1 MADKLTILGNGSSA
15 LLTAFALS
23 RLGISI
29 DLFCDLSK
37 KNDTNL
43 VTFLSSFTLKYLNSI
58 GIDQLSLQKYEN
70 INEIECCYINKNN
83 NDNSVLNFENN
94 KVKPLGRIIPNNDLF
109 DLLYQKVINAENIKI
124 IKEEIIDIDFN
135 DDQSTISLAS
145 KKSFNAKLLIFTDSK
160 NRFVKNLTSNKFIK
174 KSFNQTAL
182 SIDANVNR
190 SHLNTAYQFFTKDG
204 PLALLPVN
212 NKRSSFVWS
221 LKNESAIL
229 DYSKEEIAKEIYK
242 YSEKYVS
249 QLSINSITK
258 HKLMFSFSKNMYF
271 KNVILLG
278 EAAHIVHPIAG
289 QGFNL
294 TLKDISALCDVI
306 DRYSSLGYEL
316 NHKFILK
323 EFSITRIPDNTL
335 FSFSTKFMNDAFFS
349 KNNLINKSVETS
361 FKVLN
366 RLPFIKK
373 SLMMTASGRK
383 IF

>member
-1 MADKLTILGNGSSA
+1 MPDKVTILGNGSSA
-15 LLTAFALS
+15 LLTAIALS

-43 VTFLSSFTLKYLNSI
+43 VTFLSSFTLKYLHRI
-58 GIDQLSLQKYEN
+58 GIDQLFLQKYEN
-70 INEIECCYINKNN
+70 INEINCCYINKQNN
-83 NDNSVLNFENN
+83 QNTILNFEDH
-94 KVKPLGRIIPNNDLF
+94 KIKPLGRIIPNHDLF
-109 DLLYQKVINAENIKI
+109 DLLYQKVVDTENIKI
-124 IKEEIIDIDFN
+124 IKENIVDIDFN
-135 DDQSTISLAS
+135 GDQSTISLES
-145 KKSFNAKLLIFTDSK
+145 KKNYNTKLLIFTDNK
-160 NRFVKNLTSNKFIK
+160 NRFISNLSSNKLIK

-212 NKRSSFVWS
+212 NQRSSFVWS
-221 LKNESAIL
+221 LKNGSSIL
-229 DYSKEEIAKEIYK
+229 DYSKEEIEKEIYK

-249 QLSINSITK
+249 KLSINSITK
-258 HKLMFSFSKNMYF
+258 HKLAFSFSKNMYF
-271 KNVILLG
+271 KNVVLLG

-294 TLKDISALCDVI
+294 TLKDISTLCDVI
-306 DRYSSLGYEL
+306 ERYSSLGYEL
-316 NHKFILK
+316 NHQFILK
-323 EFSITRIPDNTL
+323 EFSKTRMPDNTL

-349 KNNLINKSVETS
+349 QNNLINKSVETS

>member
-1 MADKLTILGNGSSA
+1 MPDKVTILGNGSSA
-15 LLTAFALS
+15 LLTAIALS

-43 VTFLSSFTLKYLNSI
+43 VTFLSSFTLKYLYRI
-58 GIDQLSLQKYEN
+58 GIDQLFLQKYEN
-70 INEIECCYINKNN
+70 INEINCCYINKQNN
-83 NDNSVLNFENN
+83 QNTILNFEDH
-94 KVKPLGRIIPNNDLF
+94 KIKPLGRIIPNHDLF
-109 DLLYQKVINAENIKI
+109 DLLYQKVVDTENIKI
-124 IKEEIIDIDFN
+124 IKENIVDIDFN
-135 DDQSTISLAS
+135 SDQSTISLES
-145 KKSFNAKLLIFTDSK
+145 KKNYNTKLLIFTDNK
-160 NRFVKNLTSNKFIK
+160 NRFISNLSSNKLIK

-212 NKRSSFVWS
+212 NQHSSFVWS
-221 LKNESAIL
+221 LKNGSTIL
-229 DYSKEEIAKEIYK
+229 DYSKEEIEKEIYK

-249 QLSINSITK
+249 KLSINSITK
-258 HKLMFSFSKNMYF
+258 HKLAFSFSKNMYF
-271 KNVILLG
+271 KNVVLLG

-294 TLKDISALCDVI
+294 TLKDISTLCDVI
-306 DRYSSLGYEL
+306 ERYSSLGYEL
-316 NHKFILK
+316 NHQFIFK
-323 EFSITRIPDNTL
+323 EFSKTRMPDNTL

-349 KNNLINKSVETS
+349 QNNLINKSVETS